1 MLETVEN
8 KEDEKLLRRILGF
21 DLLILYVKH
30 VFTAAVAG
38 SITQRKPTHWR
49 SANEE
54 NKRGQEDLEES
65 HRTSFT
71 KVCDAMEKE
80 NIQGQ
85 RIVKLADLCGIDVS
99 ALGETKHPKPGYKTE

>member
-1 MLETVEN
+1 MKLQKIKGTRSSYEGSEISQQLSQAVS
-8 KEDEKLLRRILGF
+8 EKP
-21 DLLILYVKH
+21 
-30 VFTAAVAG
+30 A
-38 SITQRKPTHWR
+38 HWW